1 MQDNPQ
7 LLLKVLE
14 LLPLL
19 MQQLKCSTLQ
29 TQSLR
34 YYSRRI
40 KINDYILLN
49 FILFIYLLFLT
60 GPQGQQCY
68 TLMGFSILYKNS
80 LLLLLLLLWPP
91 TDPYDIQQTT
101 KKLFQQHLVSHAFLS
116 ITFAFCGCLRLVE
129 AFNCHSDWRQTRR
142 NLEIPFE
149 FLTKTENQ
157 MLHHVISTNRNEQS
171 DLIWSDPVK
180 SGLIHILLMPHRHV
194 T

>member
-1 MQDNPQ
+1 MYHFRNQNVVSVRKMQDNPQ

-34 YYSRRI
+34 YYSRRMTS
-40 KINDYILLN
+40 YR
-49 FILFIYLLFLT
+49 
-60 GPQGQQCY
+60 
-68 TLMGFSILYKNS
+68 S
-80 LLLLLLLLWPP
+80 LWYS
-91 TDPYDIQQTT
+91 TNNQ
-101 KKLFQQHLVSHAFLS
+101 KLFQQHLVSHAFLS
-116 ITFAFCGCLRLVE
+116 ITFVFGGCLRLVE

-157 MLHHVISTNRNEQS
+157 MLHHVISTNRNEQCY
-171 DLIWSDPVK
+171 LIRSSQVRSDPYFVDATL
-180 SGLIHILLMPHRHV
+180 SRHLRSY
-194 T
+194 

>member
-34 YYSRRI
+34 YYSRCMTSNR
-40 KINDYILLN
+40 
-49 FILFIYLLFLT
+49 
-60 GPQGQQCY
+60 
-68 TLMGFSILYKNS
+68 S
-80 LLLLLLLLWPP
+80 LWYS
-91 TDPYDIQQTT
+91 TNNQ
-101 KKLFQQHLVSHAFLS
+101 KLFQQHLVSHAFLS
-116 ITFAFCGCLRLVE
+116 ITFVFRSCLRLVE

-157 MLHHVISTNRNEQS
+157 MLYHIISTNRNEQS
-171 DLIWSDPVK
+171 DLIRSIQVRSDPYFVNTTL
-180 SGLIHILLMPHRHV
+180 SRHLRSY
-194 T
+194 